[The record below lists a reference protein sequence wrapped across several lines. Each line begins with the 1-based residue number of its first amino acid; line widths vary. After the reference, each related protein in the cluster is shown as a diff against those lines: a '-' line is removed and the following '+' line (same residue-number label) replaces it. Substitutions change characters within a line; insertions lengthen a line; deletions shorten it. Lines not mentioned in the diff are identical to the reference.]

1 MATEKR
7 DNENEN
13 YIMFGF
19 FTKRSKNI
27 KNLYMC
33 NDTQITLDT
42 YTHPDKFSLVQTL
55 GSLPNNVWI
64 ICEIIGISEEKRI
77 IHVRVGLTDNQE
89 IQGLEKNNYVVDD
102 VTDRKIVYNN
112 FKKLIELDGPT
123 INSLSSTGVIGI
135 AYISIKMLKAKLL
148 ENPLSMLLSSNYSRD
163 ILSGIN
169 KKQVGNVRFL
179 SKGIKET
186 VDSNRSETI
195 FILPLDFD
203 YSSLPGLLQLCKGYN
218 KKPEE
223 CTFDLYL
230 EIKNNNGEVKLKRN
244 IQALRDS
251 NAKISAKFY
260 ISGDIPTNLSNASY
274 DLLFTTIQQL
284 PNIVSLEIDFV
295 KKRQF
300 FNDSFEQYN
309 VCNVL
314 SRLTK
319 LSSLHILNAQIS
331 WIPFFNCLKQLTNLQ
346 TLLLTNIEL
355 TGSLVAVPRFAYDQ
369 LAFLREFRDVLAKTN
384 ITTIG
389 IRDKCY
395 IDDNFAVD
403 EIALGL
409 DDGKGKVTTF
419 DVSDNEI
426 YTADPDEFVDRFTP
440 IMQKLVNLKSFDISF
455 NYLGEEGLD
464 VLLPILRSLVKLE
477 ELNLSFT
484 QINVG
489 MIMKPEGL
497 LSVLNRLRYFKKL
510 TLSDNKLSQNDIEL
524 IKERLLK
531 KVEIINK

>member
-1 MATEKR
+1 MANREL
-7 DNENEN
+7 DIEN
-13 YIMFGF
+13 YIMYGF
-19 FTKRSKNI
+19 FIERSKTLI
-27 KNLYMC
+27 HLDLS
-33 NDTQITLDT
+33 NDTLITIDT
-42 YTHPDKFSLVQTL
+42 YTDPNKFSLVRTL
-55 GSLPNNVWI
+55 GNLPNNVWI
-64 ICEIIGISEEKRI
+64 ICEIISISEEKRTI
-77 IHVRVGLTDNQE
+77 KIRIGLTDNQE
-89 IQGLEKNNYVVDD
+89 IQILKENSYIVDD
-102 VTDRKIVYNN
+102 VTDRKIVYDS
-112 FKKLIELDGPT
+112 FKKILELGGLVMD
-123 INSLSSTGVIGI
+123 SVSSTGVIGI

-163 ILSGIN
+163 ILSSIN

-179 SKGIKET
+179 SKGLKET
-186 VDSNRSETI
+186 VDSNRTETI
-195 FILPLDFD
+195 FIFPLDFD

-230 EIKNNNGEVKLKRN
+230 EIINNNRTITLKRD
-244 IQALRDS
+244 ITALRDS

-260 ISGDIPTNLSNASY
+260 ISGDIPTNLSNESY

-295 KKRQF
+295 KNRQF

-314 SRLTK
+314 SGLTK
-319 LSSLHILNAQIS
+319 LSSLHIINATIS
-331 WIPFFNCLKQLTNLQ
+331 WNPFFNCLKQLTKLQ

-395 IDDNFAVD
+395 IDDNYAVD

-426 YTADPDEFVDRFTP
+426 YTLDPDEFVDRFTP

-455 NYLGEEGLD
+455 NNLGDEGLD
-464 VLLPILRSLVKLE
+464 DLLPILRSLVKLE

>member
-19 FTKRSKNI
+19 FTKRSKDI

-64 ICEIIGISEEKRI
+64 ICEIIGISEEKRT
-77 IHVRVGLTDNQE
+77 IHIRVGLTDNQE
-89 IQGLEKNNYVVDD
+89 IQGLEKNNYVVDN
-102 VTDRKIVYNN
+102 VTDRKIVYNS

-148 ENPLSMLLSSNYSRD
+148 ENPLSMLLSSNYSRY

-179 SKGIKET
+179 SKGLKET

-195 FILPLDFD
+195 FNLSLYYD
-203 YSSLPGLLQLCKGYN
+203 YSSLPDLLQLCKGYN

-223 CTFDLYL
+223 CTFDVYFVM
-230 EIKNNNGEVKLKRN
+230 ENNNGEVKMERDIN
-244 IQALRDS
+244 ALRDS

-284 PNIVSLEIDFV
+284 PNIVYLEIDFV
-295 KKRQF
+295 KNRPF

-309 VCNVL
+309 VCNAL

-319 LSSLHILNAQIS
+319 LSSLHILNATIS
-331 WIPFFNCLKQLTNLQ
+331 WIPFFNCLKQLTNLN

-369 LAFLREFRDVLAKTN
+369 IAFLREFRDVLAKTN

-395 IDDNFAVD
+395 VDDNYAVD

-409 DDGKGKVTTF
+409 DDGKGKVTAF

-426 YTADPDEFVDRFTP
+426 YTADPTEFVDKFTP
-440 IMQKLVNLKSFDISF
+440 LMQKLVNLKSFDISF
-455 NYLGEEGLD
+455 NNLGDEGLD
-464 VLLPILRSLVKLE
+464 DLLPILRSLVKLE
-477 ELNLSFT
+477 ELNLSST
-484 QINVG
+484 QINIG

>member
-1 MATEKR
+1 MA
-7 DNENEN
+7 NEELDIEN
-13 YIMFGF
+13 YIMYGF
-19 FTKRSKNI
+19 FTERSKTL
-27 KNLYMC
+27 KNLNLS
-33 NDTQITLDT
+33 NDIQITLDT
-42 YTHPDKFSLVQTL
+42 YTDPNKFSLVRTL
-55 GSLPNNVWI
+55 GNLPNNVWI
-64 ICEIIGISEEKRI
+64 ICEIISISEEKTTIQIRI
-77 IHVRVGLTDNQE
+77 GLTDNQE
-89 IQGLEKNNYVVDD
+89 IQILKENSYIVDD
-102 VTDRKIVYNN
+102 VTDSKIVYDS
-112 FKKLIELDGPT
+112 FKKILELGALVMD
-123 INSLSSTGVIGI
+123 SVSSTGVIGI

-163 ILSGIN
+163 ILSSIN
-169 KKQVGNVRFL
+169 KKQLGTVRSL
-179 SKGIKET
+179 SKGLKET

-195 FILPLDFD
+195 FNLYYD
-203 YSSLPGLLQLCKGYN
+203 YSSLPDLLQLCKGYN

-223 CTFDLYL
+223 CTFDVYL
-230 EIKNNNGEVKLKRN
+230 VMENNNGEVKMERDIK
-244 IQALRDS
+244 ALRDS
-251 NAKISAKFY
+251 NAKISARFY
-260 ISGDIPTNLSNASY
+260 ISNSIPTNLSNESY

-295 KKRQF
+295 KNRQF
-300 FNDSFEQYN
+300 FNDSFEKYN
-309 VCNVL
+309 VCNAL

-319 LSSLHILNAQIS
+319 LSSLHILNATIS
-331 WIPFFNCLKQLTNLQ
+331 WIPFFNCLKQLTNLN
-346 TLLLTNIEL
+346 TLLLTNIKL
-355 TGSLVAVPRFAYDQ
+355 TGSLVAVPTFAYDQ
-369 LAFLREFRDVLAKTN
+369 IAFLREFRDVLAKTN
-384 ITTIG
+384 ITTVG
-389 IRDKCY
+389 IKEKCY
-395 IDDNFAVD
+395 VDDNYAVD

-426 YTADPDEFVDRFTP
+426 YTEDPTEFVDRFIP
-440 IMQKLVNLKSFDISF
+440 LMQKLVNLKSFDISF
-455 NYLGEEGLD
+455 NDLGDEGLD
-464 VLLPILRSLVKLE
+464 DLLPILRSLVKLE